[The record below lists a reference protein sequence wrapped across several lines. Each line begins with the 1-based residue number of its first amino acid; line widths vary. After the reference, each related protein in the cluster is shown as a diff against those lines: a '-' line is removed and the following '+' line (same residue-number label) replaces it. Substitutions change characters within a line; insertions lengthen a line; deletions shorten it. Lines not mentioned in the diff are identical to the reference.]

1 VLNRRLELEQ
11 ALANLLGRSAI
22 GRECIESQQIEM
34 DANGGERVVEFRQES
49 GPGQFA
55 SGLGLRSGWRAGCQL
70 HEQSL

>member
-34 DANGGERVVEFRQES
+34 DANGGEER
-49 GPGQFA
+49 
-55 SGLGLRSGWRAGCQL
+55 C
-70 HEQSL
+70 